1 MGDPSEPSRFLDDGS
16 RELDTSFRCLA
27 ETLPWGILHVS
38 LDERVVWCN
47 ERAAA
52 MLGVARERILG
63 RKWFESGFG
72 WSEEGGEPLT
82 ELRSPESRRLLDKM
96 TQDRAVLGIKQ
107 ADSRTLWYWVS
118 WRQLSN
124 AQGGVVSL
132 VDIGDRI
139 EDERIA
145 DSVRA
150 RERAILDGAQVAII
164 GMDTSGVIHTFN
176 LAASEMLGLTRD
188 EVIGKRSLPTIHDG
202 DEVRRRAVELGIEP
216 GFDVFVHQAR
226 EGLSETREWTYLRKD
241 GGRVPVSMTISPIR
255 DPERGIVG
263 YMGIAEDI
271 SEQRRF
277 MVELQKL
284 ALVASRTHNL
294 VIVTD
299 AQARTEWVNE
309 AFTRISGYRLEEI
322 KGRKIGPLV
331 QGPDTDPKTIAKMRE
346 AIRKGQG
353 FQVEVLN
360 YAKMGRRYWLEIDCQ
375 PFHAADG
382 TLIGFIAVEAEITAR
397 KTMEAQL
404 RDSEARLR
412 AFVEALPDMVFR
424 ISSDGR
430 FLDVH
435 APREE
440 LLLLPARHF
449 IGRRIIDVMPPD
461 IAESFHSAASRA
473 LKENAPQS
481 YEFELELATGTKE
494 YEARVVPGSG
504 SDVLAIVRDV
514 SERRFLDLM
523 KDEFVSTVSHE
534 LRTPLTAIQGTLG
547 LLAAGVLGSLTSEAQ
562 ELVNAALS
570 NSERLGRLINDILD
584 LEKVS
589 RDGLE
594 MHCSVHVLAPL
605 LERAMGES
613 AVFAA
618 DYHVSYVAGVI
629 DRTLSANV
637 DEDRFLQVLH
647 NLLSNAAKYGNSYDA
662 VVVGLESAGSD
673 VKISVRNRGAPIPES
688 FRRRIFSRFAVLDGT
703 NMRSRQGTGLGLAI
717 TKELVAR
724 MGGKIDYVSNQEF
737 TEFFVLLPG
746 SSVSVSP

>member
-1 MGDPSEPSRFLDDGS
+1 MNDS
-16 RELDTSFRCLA
+16 REASASFRCLA
-27 ETLPWGILHVS
+27 EALPWGVLHVS
-38 LDERVVWCN
+38 TDERVIWCN
-47 ERAAA
+47 EQAAE
-52 MLGVARERILG
+52 MLGVVREHVLG
-63 RKWFESGFG
+63 RRWFELGLG
-72 WSEEGGEPLT
+72 WQSENGEPL
-82 ELRSPESRRLLDKM
+82 EALDASAFRQLVTKM
-96 TQDRAVLGIKQ
+96 TDGRVVLGVSR
-107 ADSRTLWYWVS
+107 ADSQTLWCWVTL
-118 WRQLSN
+118 RPLPDALGQ
-124 AQGGVVSL
+124 VVCL
-132 VDIGDRI
+132 VDIGDHI
-139 EDERIA
+139 DAERTV

-150 RERAILDGAQVAII
+150 RERAVLDGAQVAII
-164 GMDTSGVIHTFN
+164 GMDTNGVIHTFN
-176 LAASEMLGLTRD
+176 LAASELLGLSRD
-188 EVIGKRSLPTIHDG
+188 EVVGKRTLATILDS
-202 DEVRRRAVELGIEP
+202 DEVRRRAAVLGVAP

-226 EGLSETREWTYLRKD
+226 HGFSETREWTYLRQD
-241 GGRVPVSMTISPIR
+241 RGRVPVSLTISPIR
-255 DPERGIVG
+255 DPDRGIIG

-294 VIVTD
+294 VIVAD
-299 AQARTEWVNE
+299 AEARAEWVNE
-309 AFTRISGYRLEEI
+309 AFTRITGYRLDEI

-331 QGPDTDPKTIAKMRE
+331 QGPDTDPSTIAKMRD
-346 AIRKGQG
+346 AIRQGRG

-375 PFHAADG
+375 PLHAADG

-397 KTMEAQL
+397 KAMEAQL

-440 LLLLPARHF
+440 QLLLPARQL
-449 IGRRIIDVMPPD
+449 IGRRIVDVMPPE
-461 IAESFHSAASRA
+461 IAESFQAAASKAMRDNVA
-473 LKENAPQS
+473 QS
-481 YEFELELATGTKE
+481 YEFELELPSGPKE

-504 SDVLAIVRDV
+504 FDVLAIVRDV

-547 LLAAGVLGSLTSEAQ
+547 LLAAGVLGNLTSEAQ

-584 LEKVS
+584 IEKVT

-594 MHCSVHVLAPL
+594 MNCAAHALAPL
-605 LERAMGES
+605 LERAIGES

-618 DYHVSYVAGVI
+618 EYHVNYVPKVI
-629 DRTLSANV
+629 DRTLIANV
-637 DEDRFLQVLH
+637 DVDRFLQILH
-647 NLLSNAAKYGNSYDA
+647 NLLSNAAKYGSTYDE
-662 VVVGLESAGSD
+662 VTVGLERAGNE
-673 VKISVRNRGAPIPES
+673 IRIYVRNRGAPIPES

-717 TKELVAR
+717 TKELVTR
-724 MGGKIDYVSNQEF
+724 MGGKIDYVSSHEF
-737 TEFFVLLPG
+737 TEFFVLLPDA
-746 SSVSVSP
+746 SHSVAP